1 MSSKL
6 FVGNLNYDA
15 TESDLENHFSP
26 SGVVVEVTLVK
37 DRESGRSRGF
47 AFVLMGSDED
57 AQTAI
62 DNTDQQDFMGRRI
75 VVSVAKPKEDRPPR
89 SGGGDRGGSRGPRPE
104 RGGERPERGG
114 DRFERGGG
122 GSRNDRGGR
131 GGERRGGGGGGGR
144 DRQDYDSY

>member
-15 TESDLENHFSP
+15 TESDLENHFSA

-37 DRESGRSRGF
+37 DRETGRSRGF

-62 DNTDQQDFMGRRI
+62 GNTDQQDFMGRRI

-89 SGGGDRGGSRGPRPE
+89 TGGGDRGGSRGPRPD
-104 RGGERPERGG
+104 RGGERS
-114 DRFERGGG
+114 DRG

-131 GGERRGGGGGGGR
+131 GGDRRGGGGGGR

>member
-75 VVSVAKPKEDRPPR
+75 VVSVAKPKEDRPQR
-89 SGGGDRGGSRGPRPE
+89 SGGGDRGGSRGPRP
-104 RGGERPERGG
+104 GG
-114 DRFERGGG
+114 DRFERGGGG

>member
-89 SGGGDRGGSRGPRPE
+89 SGGDRGGDRGGSRGPRPD
-104 RGGERPERGG
+104 RGGERSDRGG
-114 DRFERGGG
+114 ERSDRG

-131 GGERRGGGGGGGR
+131 SGDRRGGGGGR